1 MISLSGRL
9 LAELAVAAV
18 LIVVFIWYRQHL
30 IDEGEAR
37 IRAADARVLA
47 AQKEAN
53 VLREAQSKAIVAAE
67 KATYVEKITAPV
79 ANPVPVRL
87 CHDAPHR
94 RPVPE
99 AAAAGPVAD
108 AGAGLRAEPPRDP
121 AAGPDIGPDLIR
133 NDRRADAQI
142 EALQHYIQNV
152 CLKQ

>member
-1 MISLSGRL
+1 VISLSGRL

-18 LIVVFIWYRQHL
+18 LIAAFIWYRQHL

-37 IRAADARVLA
+37 IRAADARVVA
-47 AQKEAN
+47 AQREAN
-53 VLREAQSKAIVAAE
+53 ALKDAQSKATVAAE
-67 KATYVEKITAPV
+67 KAAYVEKISAPV

-87 CHDAPHR
+87 CHDAPR
-94 RPVPE
+94 RRAVPE
-99 AAAAGPVAD
+99 APAAGPPAD
-108 AGAGLRAEPPRDP
+108 AGTELRAGPPRDP

-142 EALQHYIQNV
+142 EGLQHYILNV